1 MKFFAAALQGSTIF
15 VTVLLIQVV
24 IVASLALTALWL
36 YFKRFQNVDEEIE
49 ESTQHSELLV
59 SLNAAQQKTE
69 ELQKINRESLEKIQT
84 LEAKLSQYEVLK
96 SEYEVLKEETKDLTQ
111 FKEENIRLKEKL
123 TALESEG
130 MKNPTDP
137 GIESIISEIE
147 ALTAEKKE
155 DIKKSA

>member
-84 LEAKLSQYEVLK
+84 LEAKQIGRAHV
-96 SEYEVLKEETKDLTQ
+96 
-111 FKEENIRLKEKL
+111 
-123 TALESEG
+123 
-130 MKNPTDP
+130 
-137 GIESIISEIE
+137 
-147 ALTAEKKE
+147 
-155 DIKKSA
+155 

>member
-1 MKFFAAALQGSTIF
+1 M
-15 VTVLLIQVV
+15 TVLLIQVV

-69 ELQKINRESLEKIQT
+69 ELQKINRESLERIQT

-111 FKEENIRLKEKL
+111 FKEENIQLKEKL
-123 TALESEG
+123 TALESEV